1 MKKIFTLLV
10 LALFLSGC
18 GNKVTS
24 ISNPND
30 ALIKIGSSSVTTGQV
45 YTALLAQDPA
55 AAVKLMAT
63 QIILNKEV
71 EITEEMTATAQAQL
85 EEFKTSVGESLDMY
99 LGYYGYKDIDDYY
112 TNGILPTL
120 QQDVLVNAYLS
131 TNYEA
136 VVAANQPKKV
146 RIMEVTDATL
156 AEAALAEIKAGADF
170 KTVAAEYSTASYPG
184 DEEIVYNAS
193 ELADV
198 VLTWM
203 NLQTTPTLSMVIP
216 DTTNSTNYIMQIT
229 EADANKFKE
238 EAIAYFAL
246 DTLFMEDALKE
257 AFVRNGF
264 KIYDRTV
271 YDSFIISY
279 ADYIAD

>member
-1 MKKIFTLLV
+1 MKKLLSLLI

-30 ALIKIGSSSVTTGQV
+30 ALIKIGSTSVTTGQV
-45 YTALLAQDPA
+45 YTSLLAQDPA

-71 EITEEMTATAQAQL
+71 EMTAEMTTKAQTQL
-85 EEFKTSVGESLDMY
+85 EEFKASVGESLDMY
-99 LGYYGYKDIDDYY
+99 LSYYGYKTIDDYY

-120 QQDVLVNAYLS
+120 QQEVLVNTYLT
-131 TNYEA
+131 TNFDA
-136 VVAANQPKKV
+136 VAASNQPKKV
-146 RIMEVTDATL
+146 RIIEVTDAAL
-156 AEAALAEIKAGADF
+156 AETALAEIKAGTDF
-170 KTVAAEYSTASYPG
+170 GTVAATYSTTSYPG
-184 DEEIVYNAS
+184 DEEIVYAAS
-193 ELADV
+193 ELAEV

-203 NLQTTPTLSMVIP
+203 SQQSAPTLSMVIP
-216 DTTNSTNYIMQIT
+216 DTTNSTNYIVQIT

-238 EAIAYFAL
+238 EIIAFFAL
-246 DTLFMEDALKE
+246 DTVFMEEALKE

-271 YDSFIISY
+271 YDSFIITY
-279 ADYIAD
+279 ADYIAK